1 MTRTPERRVTPAL
14 TPTRRPHGTARG
26 VWDSC
31 RNLGVDR
38 ERPISDLPD
47 PLATAVGGESR
58 DFSLSAHFE
67 QLFSFFAVSIRM
79 TECCSGLAHDHHA
92 LYLHIPPHER
102 SFASRREHR
111 TGTLS
116 QIHLRGSME
125 GGTGADVFIDD
136 ETHLPP
142 AGALAGRPASCVQ
155 QPHSCSRLPRVV
167 SVYLHRRVTPSGCS
181 CGRPLA
187 SSSRL

>member
-14 TPTRRPHGTARG
+14 TLTRRPHETARG

-67 QLFSFFAVSIRM
+67 QPFAFFAVSIRM
-79 TECCSGLAHDHHA
+79 TESCSGLAHDHHA

-125 GGTGADVFIDD
+125 GGTGADVFTDD
-136 ETHLPP
+136 EAHLSP
-142 AGALAGRPASCVQ
+142 AAALAGRPQSCVQ
-155 QPHSCSRLPRVV
+155 QPFCCSRLPRVD
-167 SVYLHRRVTPSGCS
+167 SVGHHRRVSKNERA
-181 CGRPLA
+181 CGRPPA
-187 SSSRL
+187 

>member
-1 MTRTPERRVTPAL
+1 MCERHVTSAL
-14 TPTRRPHGTARG
+14 SLIRMSHGTTPG
-26 VWDSC
+26 VSDSSC
-31 RNLGVDR
+31 NLVVDR
-38 ERPISDLPD
+38 ERPISGLPD

-67 QLFSFFAVSIRM
+67 RLLSFIPVSICIL
-79 TECCSGLAHDHHA
+79 ECYSGVADGHHA

-111 TGTLS
+111 TGTLL
-116 QIHLRGSME
+116 QIHLRGSMK

-136 ETHLPP
+136 KAHLPP

-155 QPHSCSRLPRVV
+155 QPRSHSRLPRVV
-167 SVYLHRRVTPSGCS
+167 GVYLHRRVTPSYHTC
-181 CGRPLA
+181 
-187 SSSRL
+187 

>member
-14 TPTRRPHGTARG
+14 TPTCRPHGTARG

-47 PLATAVGGESR
+47 PLATVVGGKSR

-67 QLFSFFAVSIRM
+67 RLFSFLAVSTRM

-125 GGTGADVFIDD
+125 GGTGADVFTDD
-136 ETHLPP
+136 EAHLSP
-142 AGALAGRPASCVQ
+142 AAALAGRPQSCVQ
-155 QPHSCSRLPRVV
+155 QPFCCSRLPRVDSVGHHGRV
-167 SVYLHRRVTPSGCS
+167 SKNERA
-181 CGRPLA
+181 CGGPPA
-187 SSSRL
+187 

>member
-1 MTRTPERRVTPAL
+1 MTRTPEWRVTPAV

-111 TGTLS
+111 TGTLLAPSHRSTYAAPWNAGPMRTCSPMMRRIYRQQQRS
-116 QIHLRGSME
+116 QVVHNPACSSLSAAVAFRG
-125 GGTGADVFIDD
+125 
-136 ETHLPP
+136 
-142 AGALAGRPASCVQ
+142 
-155 QPHSCSRLPRVV
+155 
-167 SVYLHRRVTPSGCS
+167 
-181 CGRPLA
+181 
-187 SSSRL
+187 